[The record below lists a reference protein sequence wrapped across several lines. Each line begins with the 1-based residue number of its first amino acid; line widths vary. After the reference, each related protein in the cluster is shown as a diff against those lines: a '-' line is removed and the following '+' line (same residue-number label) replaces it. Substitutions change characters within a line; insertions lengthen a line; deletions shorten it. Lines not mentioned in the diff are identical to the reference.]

1 MAEDPRLGAFL
12 DQWARDQRDGVTIR
26 SVHNRLTGHLV
37 RYDADQQ
44 QNRDRLMKLET
55 RDEARERQQSQ
66 NDLADA
72 IAEGTGR
79 HQTPMQGFTPAFG
92 IPVPVELRKPDT
104 PPPKSWWAR
113 DAFKIALKAG
123 GPSVAALVI
132 GWFGHAAATPAA
144 PPAMASVETHPSTV
158 PAPPPVAV
166 ATVEVPVITVS
177 ASASASAKRPP
188 GKP

>member
-12 DQWARDQRDGVTIR
+12 DQWAKDQREGVTIR
-26 SVHNRLTGHLV
+26 SVHNRLTGLQQ

-55 RDEARERQQSQ
+55 KAEVVERQQSQ

-79 HQTPMQGFTPAFG
+79 HNIVTPVQVFTPAFG
-92 IPVPVELRKPDT
+92 TQVPVELRKPDT
-104 PPPKSWWAR
+104 PPPKAWWAR

-132 GWFGHAAATPAA
+132 GWFGHAAATPAP
-144 PPAMASVETHPSTV
+144 PPAMASVETHPSTL
-158 PAPPPVAV
+158 PAPPPVA
-166 ATVEVPVITVS
+166 TVEVPAITVS

-188 GKP
+188 TAH